1 MKRAAVAAFVVVF
14 ALVMA
19 HYFFAEDHCPVHCPT
34 KGGRMGHVH
43 QHHAGA
49 TICLCFWG
57 ALMGPEPDPFI
68 AADDIVAGAAPETR
82 ISVSGPLGSDIAHP
96 PKRLPV

>member
-1 MKRAAVAAFVVVF
+1 
-14 ALVMA
+14 
-19 HYFFAEDHCPVHCPT
+19 
-34 KGGRMGHVH
+34 
-43 QHHAGA
+43 
-49 TICLCFWG
+49 
-57 ALMGPEPDPFI
+57 MGPEPDPFI